1 MAFFA
6 STNLH
11 RSFFERPFLP
21 IQPERR
27 TRESVEIERS
37 IPIDLRRARKD
48 FQLYDESHKQNVHRE
63 AIRGILDPTALSDT
77 FFSQK
82 NIDEIQRLMRYMVW
96 KQTKHV
102 IEPQKESTLLSIMR
116 SIFLQYSNMTP
127 SCDPKVIQKE
137 VDRLN
142 FFVLRDTIAQVLTQ
156 VEQMFF
162 YYRDAGRIQA
172 PIARPLAMSNA
183 GSRELRSTLDIL
195 SPNGD
200 PLSNGLNI
208 TP

>member
-11 RSFFERPFLP
+11 QSFFQRPFLP

-37 IPIDLRRARKD
+37 IPIDLRRSRQS
-48 FQLYDESHKQNVHRE
+48 FPLYDEDHKQKVHRE
-63 AIRGILDPTALSDT
+63 AVRGILNPTPLSDT
-77 FFSQK
+77 FFSQN
-82 NIDEIQRLMRYMVW
+82 NIDEIQKMMRYTIW

-102 IEPQKESTLLSIMR
+102 IEPQKESTLLAIMR

-142 FFVLRDTIAQVLTQ
+142 FFVLRQTVGDIKTEI
-156 VEQMFF
+156 EQYFG
-162 YYRDAGRIQA
+162 YLRDAGRNPDQI
-172 PIARPLAMSNA
+172 PRPLAMSNV
-183 GSRELRSTLDIL
+183 GTKENRSVLDIL
-195 SPNGD
+195 TGD

-208 TP
+208 V